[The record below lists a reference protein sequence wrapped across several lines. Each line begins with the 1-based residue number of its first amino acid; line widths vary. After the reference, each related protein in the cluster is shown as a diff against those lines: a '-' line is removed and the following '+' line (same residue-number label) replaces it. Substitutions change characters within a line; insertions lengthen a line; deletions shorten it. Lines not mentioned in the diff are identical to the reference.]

1 MQKNIKLGDYS
12 SLAKSYRQSRPNYAA
27 EIKGILKLIIS
38 KEGKISTLDL
48 GSGTGIFSKL
58 ISQVSKQVV
67 GVELS
72 KEMIKNAHKSTK
84 IKYINSSVEK
94 LKLKKKFD
102 LITSASSFHWFDD
115 AKLRRI
121 IEKNLKQNG
130 IFFITYNSRVINK
143 NPFLVKV
150 EKKIYSLNKSFKKR
164 VSSGSSKFVEKKINN
179 FLEISDLKGPIY
191 LEFFH
196 HEKFSLKRYLTV
208 WDSSNEFRNK
218 LGEKNHELF
227 KTWIKRNFP
236 KEGIIAEYKNKSW
249 LLQKK

>member
-1 MQKNIKLGDYS
+1 MPKNVKLGDYN
-12 SLAKSYRQSRPNYAA
+12 SLAKSYRQSRPNYST
-27 EIKGILKLIIS
+27 EINSILKLIIRKGS
-38 KEGKISTLDL
+38 KISTLDL

-58 ISQVSKQVV
+58 MSQISQEVV

-72 KEMIKNAHKSTK
+72 KEMIKNAYKLKK

-102 LITSASSFHWFDD
+102 IITSASSFHWFNN
-115 AKLRRI
+115 AKVKKI

-130 IFFITYNSRVINK
+130 FFFITYNSRVIHK
-143 NPFLVKV
+143 NPFLFKV

-164 VSSGSSKFVEKKINN
+164 VSSGSSKFVETKIIN
-179 FLEISDLKGPIY
+179 FSKISNLKGPIY

-196 HEKFSLKRYLTV
+196 YEKFSLKRYLTV

-218 LGEKNHELF
+218 LGEKNYELF
-227 KTWIKRNFP
+227 KTWIKKNFP
-236 KEGIIAEYKNKSW
+236 KKGIIAIYKNKSW